1 MDKKIQVYLA
11 GSMFCEADRM
21 YNALLAEK
29 IRERVGNYIDLYVP
43 QENLSINDKTKCAN
57 SHDIFWGDYNRLQ
70 NCDIFIARID
80 GDIPPSGTSAEIGI
94 MSQRRQYWENR
105 YTQSLAVAT
114 RSGVNKTH
122 EELKNEHRKAYG
134 FEPMILGLCTDSR
147 NPKRTYLEAK
157 NELMKNEDYESQYC
171 YFNLFTLGCIK
182 VNGELATSIDE
193 LVDKLEAAV
202 KMRTNEKYEV
212 YRKLV
217 YERFDPQ
224 ALKMFRAY
232 YVKYSDDT
240 VEQIEEVVENE

>member
-1 MDKKIQVYLA
+1 MRNKIQVYLA

-70 NCDIFIARID
+70 GCDIFIARID

-94 MSQRRQYWENR
+94 MSQRRQYWEREFNR
-105 YTQSLAVAT
+105 FQ
-114 RSGVNKTH
+114 VNSYLETGRYPNAK
-122 EELKNEHRKAYG
+122 EINDYKQLEGY
-134 FEPMILGLCTDSR
+134 EPMILGLCTDSR

-202 KMRTNEKYEV
+202 KVRLGGSK
-212 YRKLV
+212 
-217 YERFDPQ
+217 
-224 ALKMFRAY
+224 
-232 YVKYSDDT
+232 
-240 VEQIEEVVENE
+240 

>member
-1 MDKKIQVYLA
+1 MNKIQVYLA

-29 IRERVGNYIDLYVP
+29 IRERVGEHIDLYVP

-70 NCDIFIARID
+70 NTDIFIARID

-94 MSQRRQYWENR
+94 MSQRRQYWENGLQNFCKSAVH
-105 YTQSLAVAT
+105 YQVPLSSLEL
-114 RSGVNKTH
+114 
-122 EELKNEHRKAYG
+122 EENYIRMNGY
-134 FEPMILGLCTDSR
+134 EPVILGLCTDSR

-193 LVDKLEAAV
+193 LLDKLEV
-202 KMRTNEKYEV
+202 LVNE
-212 YRKLV
+212 RK
-217 YERFDPQ
+217 
-224 ALKMFRAY
+224 
-232 YVKYSDDT
+232 
-240 VEQIEEVVENE
+240 